1 MRGQPIWTT
10 DTHGRPRHSF
20 KRRKKAGTV
29 GRLVDAANP
38 QLDRLGHGDAAFMV
52 SKERRNH
59 WGTHCCS
66 AWPVAATAPRQS
78 WQPGLAK
85 QDVARFL
92 VWLRQKRG
100 NSSAMRINNSKAGL
114 TSQELEHG

>member
-10 DTHGRPRHSF
+10 DTHGCPHHSF
-20 KRRKKAGTV
+20 KIRKKV

-66 AWPVAATAPRQS
+66 AWLVGATAPRQS